1 MPSVLT
7 IVLNWRTPEM
17 TLDAVAA
24 ALIALEGIEGALV
37 VVDNDSQ
44 DGSFEQIAAGV
55 QTKGWDQGPHPV
67 RVVQAGRNG
76 GYGAGNNFGIR
87 TGLPGGQKPDF
98 VYILNSDA
106 FPEKGTVRALLDHMV
121 GHPKTAF
128 AGSVLYG
135 KEGEHHNTA
144 FRFPSIASEFESQIR
159 FGPVSRIFAK
169 KLVVMTPPTTEA
181 KVQWMAG
188 ASLMAR
194 RTALDQIGLF
204 DETFFLYFEETDLCH
219 RAINA
224 GWDCIFVPTSRA
236 MHLGSVS
243 TGMRKWQRIP
253 QYWLDSRLHYFVKNH
268 GFAYTLF
275 ATLALLTGGVI
286 WRLRLLVQ
294 RKDRQDPPYFL
305 RDLTLHALKACAAAL
320 RRGGAK
326 KVQALPG
333 E

>member
-7 IVLNWRTPEM
+7 IVLNWRTPVM
-17 TLDAVAA
+17 TLDSVEA
-24 ALIALEGIEGALV
+24 ALKALDGIEGALV

-44 DGSFEQIAAGV
+44 DGSFEQIEAGIRA
-55 QTKGWDQGPHPV
+55 KGWDKGPQSV

-87 TGLPGGQKPDF
+87 TGLPLGQKPDF

-106 FPEKGTVRALLDHMV
+106 FPETGTIRALLDHMLA
-121 GHPKTAF
+121 HPKTGF
-128 AGSVLYG
+128 AGSALYG
-135 KEGEHHNTA
+135 QHGDHHNTA
-144 FRFPSIASEFESQIR
+144 FRFPSVASEFESQIR
-159 FGPVSRIFAK
+159 FAPVSRFFANK
-169 KLVVMTPPTTEA
+169 SVVMAPPVTEA
-181 KVQWMAG
+181 KVHWMAG

-194 RTALDQIGLF
+194 QKALDQIGLF

-224 GWDCIFVPTSRA
+224 GWDCVFVPSSRA

-268 GFAYTLF
+268 GALYTTM
-275 ATLALLTGGVI
+275 ATLAHLAGGVI
-286 WRLRLLVQ
+286 WRLRVLIQ
-294 RKDRQDPPYFL
+294 RKDARDPPHYL
-305 RDLTLHALKACAAAL
+305 RDLTVHALKACAKSL
-320 RRGGAK
+320 RRGTTPSA
-326 KVQALPG
+326 QTQPG